1 MLWRAMDSIPAEGLA
16 ETGEAWQAWSPGE
29 LAGRLRDVS
38 VPWCVAAGWAVDLFR
53 GEITREHEDLE
64 IAVPAAGFG
73 EIRAALPGL
82 EFAVVGDG
90 RIWPLDGP
98 AYERQFQTW
107 GRDPATGAWRLDV
120 FREPHDGSIWICRR
134 DESIRRPYHEI
145 ILTSADG
152 IPYLTPEVV
161 LLFKAKHRR
170 PKDEADFAGTLPR
183 LADAQR
189 DWLGWALR
197 RVHPGHTWLTAIES

>member
-1 MLWRAMDSIPAEGLA
+1 MDSIPAEGLP
-16 ETGEAWQAWSPGE
+16 ETGEAWQAWSPAE
-29 LAGRLRDVS
+29 LAGRLGDVS

-53 GEITREHEDLE
+53 GEVTREHEDLE
-64 IAVPAAGFG
+64 IAIPAAEFG
-73 EIRAALPGL
+73 EIRAALPDL
-82 EFAVVGDG
+82 DFVVVGDG

-98 AYERQFQTW
+98 AYERQYQTW

-120 FREPHDGSIWICRR
+120 FREPHDAGTWICRR
-134 DESIRRPYHEI
+134 DESIRRPYQEI

-152 IPYLTPEVV
+152 IPYLAPEVA
-161 LLFKAKHRR
+161 LLFKAKHTR

-183 LADAQR
+183 LAPAQR

-197 RVHPGHTWLTAIES
+197 RVHPGHPWLAAIES